1 MAVASA
7 YAVLPIT
14 PSLLGINE
22 ELRSQL
28 VAPTQKASK
37 QAGSAIRKEMAAGV
51 DQAAKDVEKANF
63 RIKRATSEQAEAESR
78 LAEQKLKSEAA
89 NKAVEAAARAREEAE
104 SKGVAAVEKAEESLL
119 KKRAAAEREARN
131 LAKAQQGVENA
142 LSETARAAESLEKRQ
157 EALTKATDEGE
168 KSSKSLRDRFREMGD
183 EADST
188 GGLFDG
194 LAGKV
199 GGLAGAFAGVAGV
212 AGFAGLGKALAS
224 ETQLINLQLGY
235 TGAAAEGVGDSIK
248 EALKSGVAGSA
259 EEAANAIGSLES
271 QFKWLGSEGEQTAGE
286 LSDNFLAFSKVFEVD
301 MAEATQ
307 TAGQLIENGLASD
320 VENAADL
327 MTAAMQ
333 QVPAQMRDELPE
345 IINEYGTNFRALGF
359 SGEEAFGLLVL
370 AAEKGKFA
378 LDKTGDALKEFTI
391 RGADM
396 STTSVEAYE
405 AIGLN
410 AEEMSRMVATGGE
423 EAQEALMK
431 TAGALQDI
439 EDPAERANTAI
450 ALFGTPLEDLS
461 VDQIPDFLDGLTGMG
476 DGMQGVEG
484 ASQAMADTIAN
495 SLDGR
500 LDRLKGTVQGL
511 AGDAFMWAWDV
522 VENDLLPAFQDL
534 AGWVQDNEKWLKPL
548 AVAVGGMA
556 TGMLAWTAAT
566 KAYTFAQDL
575 ATKSFKLF
583 DGVTK
588 KSMIG
593 MVVMAVTGLV
603 SALIWFF
610 RETELGQEIWAKFT
624 DFLKSA
630 WESVSEKFGS
640 VVESISNWWNGLT
653 GDLSAGWESIKSG
666 VFDSWTYTVD
676 TVKSGW
682 ESFTEGISSAWNFVK
697 DAFVAGW
704 NLIKDLVFLAFTS
717 YINLIKLEWDIVTG
731 ALTFAWN
738 FLKDSFISAW
748 NLIRDGVFIAWDNA
762 VNNLKAVW
770 DIVTTAVTTAWSVLK
785 DLLVS
790 VWNTIRDAVFNA
802 FNAAAENLRASFEIV
817 TTAIGSAWDWVKD
830 KLNAGYE
837 FIRDTVFGGLRDSL
851 DTLKGWFQTA
861 VDAIGNIWNGLE
873 EAAKKPVRFVVN
885 TVWNEGL
892 LKAINAVT
900 GFIGM
905 DDIKPISLGFW
916 GGGIL
921 PGYSRMADGDDQLVP
936 MRRGE
941 GVLVSEGLRDTQ
953 SRNMFLQANEYA
965 KRGGSFAQ
973 FIGELGA
980 GKATG
985 GIINY
990 AGALS
995 AIQQSHAQFV
1005 GKFFPNLFALTSASR
1020 SEPGSMHDYS
1030 RGAATD
1036 WQAQD
1041 GQYASQMPTAGSK
1054 ALARAIATNFPNTA
1068 QLIHW
1073 PEDGWTNILNG
1084 APFNYGSGTNSQ
1096 HGNHVHWG
1104 TNSPLMFDGD
1114 DIVLTDIPGGGGSGG
1129 SFVKGIWDKLV
1140 GAIPSFTDGSGGWFD
1155 EVPGAFLKSSV
1166 GKLWDFIS
1174 EKVSSMFSFFGGGGD
1189 VSQWSDLALQALS
1202 RFGYGSE
1209 HLDRMLK
1216 QIDIES
1222 SGDPNVVNLW
1232 DENATVRG
1240 TPSGGLIQVIE
1251 PTYRMMRNKY
1261 PQQFEG
1267 LPDDRMH
1274 PLTNLVA
1281 GVAWSQHA
1289 YGGPG
1294 NIWPTR
1300 DGYHNGGL
1308 AGVGQGWLKKT
1319 AIEPEMVLDP
1329 EMTQAF
1335 LKWMDTSPES
1345 ARIVAREISAAFE
1358 GGDFGSGETA
1368 SYIGSRN
1375 AERLLDEVSWIG
1387 ATVDEVKAAW
1397 TGGDAGYAGLARYLG
1412 GNSELARSILDRV
1425 ESIGTVT
1432 EEISAAWAGGDFGY
1446 GELASYVGEPVAK
1459 ASLDV
1464 VAAAGDLHRAFGAL
1478 GSVIMSQFQTPEVMS
1493 EVAGIGRG
1501 YLEAQATSLLDV
1513 VGLGGLVPLAS
1524 DMADKH
1530 GPALAQSAQDMF
1542 GGISVSGSLGPGG
1555 ATVIIEA
1562 ESDEDLVRVGQLKAL
1577 ADHVHGLDVQ
1587 VNAKKRPPAA
1597 AVTRGGVM

>member
-1 MAVASA
+1 MAQAA
-7 YAVLPIT
+7 GYAVLPIT

-37 QAGSAIRKEMAAGV
+37 QAGSAIRKEMAAGA

-63 RIKRATSEQAEAESR
+63 RVKKSAEELATAESK

-104 SKGVAAVEKAEESLL
+104 SKGVAAVEKAEEALL

-131 LAKAQQGVENA
+131 LVKAEQGVENA
-142 LSETARAAESLEKRQ
+142 LTETARAAESLEKRQ

-183 EADST
+183 EANST

-199 GGLAGAFAGVAGV
+199 GGLVGAFAGVAGV
-212 AGFAGLGKALAS
+212 AGFAGMGKALAS

-271 QFKWLGSEGEQTAGE
+271 QFKWLGAEGEQTAGE

-359 SGEEAFGLLVL
+359 SGEEAFGLLVS

-396 STTSVEAYE
+396 SKTSVEAYE

-534 AGWVQDNEKWLKPL
+534 AGWAQDNEKWLKPL

-566 KAYTFAQDL
+566 KAYTFAQGL

-603 SALIWFF
+603 TALIWFF
-610 RETELGQEIWAKFT
+610 RETELGQEIWANFT
-624 DFLKSA
+624 SFLKSA
-630 WESVSEKFGS
+630 WESVSETFGN
-640 VVESISNWWNGLT
+640 VVEAISGWWDGLT

-682 ESFTEGISSAWNFVK
+682 ESFTDGISSAWNFVK

-704 NLIKDLVFLAFTS
+704 NAIKDLVFLAFTS

-738 FLKDSFISAW
+738 FLKDNFIAGW

-770 DIVTTAVTTAWSVLK
+770 DIVTTAVTTAWTVLK

-790 VWNTIRDAVFNA
+790 VWNIIRDAVFTA
-802 FNAAAENLRASFEIV
+802 FSVAAEVLRSSFEVV
-817 TTAIGSAWDWVKD
+817 TNAISTAWDWVKIS
-830 KLNAGYE
+830 LNAGYE
-837 FIRDTVFGGLRDSL
+837 FIRDTVFGGLKTAL
-851 DTLKGWFQTA
+851 DTVKSAFEVA
-861 VDAIGNIWNGLE
+861 RDAIGVAWDGIKAKAAAPVKFVIERVFNDGIVEAWNKVADWVDLPTISKYQPDWLGQF
-873 EAAKKPVRFVVN
+873 AQGTSRVPGARTPYDNVHMVSTDGRF
-885 TVWNEGL
+885 G
-892 LKAINAVT
+892 
-900 GFIGM
+900 
-905 DDIKPISLGFW
+905 ISLRG
-916 GGGIL
+916 
-921 PGYSRMADGDDQLVP
+921 
-936 MRRGE
+936 GE
-941 GVLVSEGLRDTQ
+941 GVVVPEVVDALGPDKIDGMNAAAKMGGAQGVLRYLGGFAGGGVIGSISGLVNRFFPGMSITSTLRPGDPGHHGTGNAVDF
-953 SRNMFLQANEYA
+953 SNGFDSTPEMRSA
-965 KRGGSFAQ
+965 AQ
-973 FIGELGA
+973 FFYKNYGPALLELIHSPFSNNVKNGQNVGDGFGLYGA
-980 GKATG
+980 GTMNAHR
-985 GIINY
+985 NHVHVAA
-990 AGALS
+990 AGAL
-995 AIQQSHAQFV
+995 
-1005 GKFFPNLFALTSASR
+1005 P
-1020 SEPGSMHDYS
+1020 EPGDPITPVPS
-1030 RGAATD
+1030 
-1036 WQAQD
+1036 
-1041 GQYASQMPTAGSK
+1041 
-1054 ALARAIATNFPNTA
+1054 
-1068 QLIHW
+1068 
-1073 PEDGWTNILNG
+1073 
-1084 APFNYGSGTNSQ
+1084 
-1096 HGNHVHWG
+1096 
-1104 TNSPLMFDGD
+1104 
-1114 DIVLTDIPGGGGSGG
+1114 GGGGGG
-1129 SFVKGIWDKLV
+1129 GVINWLRNRVADVLDGVFDPIGNM
-1140 GAIPSFTDGSGGWFD
+1140 IPSF
-1155 EVPGAFLKSSV
+1155 
-1166 GKLWDFIS
+1166 
-1174 EKVSSMFSFFGGGGD
+1174 
-1189 VSQWSDLALQALS
+1189 
-1202 RFGYGSE
+1202 
-1209 HLDRMLK
+1209 
-1216 QIDIES
+1216 
-1222 SGDPNVVNLW
+1222 
-1232 DENATVRG
+1232 
-1240 TPSGGLIQVIE
+1240 GGLIGDLPKAAFSKMTGAVSDFIRGKAEESGAYFGDVGAGVEQWRPLVISILKAKGFPESLADTTLRRMDQESGGNSRAINNWDSNAAAGIPSKGLMQVID
-1251 PTYRMMRNKY
+1251 PTFAAHKDPGFDDIWDPEANIRASMNYAVSRY
-1261 PQQFEG
+1261 G
-1267 LPDDRMH
+1267 SLPAAYNR
-1274 PLTNLVA
+1274 A
-1281 GVAWSQHA
+1281 G
-1289 YGGPG
+1289 
-1294 NIWPTR
+1294 
-1300 DGYHNGGL
+1300 GYHDGGL
-1308 AGVGQGWLKKT
+1308 AGYGRGLLRKT
-1319 AIEPEMVLDP
+1319 AIEPEMVLNP
-1329 EMTQAF
+1329 ETTQAF
-1335 LKWMDTSPES
+1335 LRWMDTSPES

-1464 VAAAGDLHRAFGAL
+1464 VAAAGDLHRAFGSL
-1478 GSVIMSQFQTPEVMS
+1478 GAAITAQFQAPEVS
-1493 EVAGIGRG
+1493 AEVAGIGRD
-1501 YLEAQATSLLDV
+1501 YLEDQATSLLDV
-1513 VGLGGLVPLAS
+1513 VGLGGLVPFAS

-1530 GPALAQSAQDMF
+1530 GPALLQSAQDMF
-1542 GGISVSGSLGPGG
+1542 GGISVSGSLGPNG

-1577 ADHVHGLDVQ
+1577 ADHVQGLDVQ
-1587 VNAKKRPPAA
+1587 INAKKRPLAA